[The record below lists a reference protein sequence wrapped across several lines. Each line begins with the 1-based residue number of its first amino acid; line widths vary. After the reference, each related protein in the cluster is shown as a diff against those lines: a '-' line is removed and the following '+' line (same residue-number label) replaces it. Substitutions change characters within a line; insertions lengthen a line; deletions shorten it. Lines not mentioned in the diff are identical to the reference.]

1 MLNNLTNFLSIIV
14 KERIKKKL
22 EPSDIIAIGTK
33 QSSKLGDY
41 KPTAI
46 VYADLEAQLL
56 AKVPTSS
63 PTPSPIPSG
72 SESVWMNGFTPVGC
86 INEDITLPTPGT
98 FTYPTPLTMCVGKTL
113 TVPVGTTLIIV

>member
-1 MLNNLTNFLSIIV
+1 MLNNLTNFLSLIA
-14 KERIKKKL
+14 KDRIKKKL

-56 AKVPTSS
+56 ASVPAPAPPVSQVAT
-63 PTPSPIPSG
+63 
-72 SESVWMNGFTPVGC
+72 SVWANRFTPVGP
-86 INEDITLPTPGT
+86 ITEDIILPPGN
-98 FTYPTPLTMCVGKTL
+98 FTYPSPMLIGAGGSV
-113 TVPVGTTLIIV
+113 TVPVGTTLSVV

>member
-56 AKVPTSS
+56 ASVPVPT
-63 PTPSPIPSG
+63 PAPSG
-72 SESVWMNGFTPVGC
+72 GGSIWTNAFTPVGC
-86 INEDITLPTPGT
+86 INEDITLPTPGN
-98 FTYPTPLTMCVGKTL
+98 FTYPSPLAMCVGKTL
-113 TVPVGTTLIIV
+113 TVPVGTTLSIV